1 MNENNRIPNDPV
13 MLLSYLN
20 LKLRDYYSDLHK
32 LCEDLQIDYEKT
44 IEKMR
49 GIDYEYD
56 ENTNQFI

>member
-20 LKLRDYYSDLHK
+20 LKLRDHYSDLHK
-32 LCEDLQIDYEKT
+32 LCEDLQIDYDKT
-44 IEKMR
+44 IEKMK

-56 ENTNQFI
+56 KNTNQFI